1 MSKDRSFTEYVS
13 NRFYNAIFD
22 AVSNYVASNAER
34 LDLRSHSVRD
44 FDTAVLSDITI
55 KQVSVD
61 DLPDM
66 KIAFDIV
73 LEAEIEVSVSNRYVS
88 DSDSC
93 YQWFML
99 NCTGDLACG
108 LSDFSIRQIGIYN
121 SRRQHNNP
129 LSDSLVPYLYA
140 NEAEE
145 AATEFLK
152 KYYPEALHTPMAIDT
167 TVLAKRMGLK
177 VIMQQISEDFTVFGQ
192 IFFSETDAEVYDF
205 QNRKP
210 FVRRFDAGTIVVDPQ
225 TFLLR
230 NLGSV
235 NNTIVHECVH
245 WDRHRKAFELE
256 HLYNEAATQIKC
268 IVVGGIKEESVRS
281 ATDWMEWQANTLAPK
296 IQMPI
301 GAFKTKAN
309 EYIRKY
315 RQLKGTYELV
325 DTIEPVIDEL
335 AAFFCVSRSAAKIRM
350 VDAGYEEAVGTFTYV
365 DGHYVKPYA
374 FKKGAIQRNQT
385 FCISADDAQIIAF
398 SDMKVMAQAK
408 KGAYVFVDSHMCLND
423 PRYIISDENGSVTMT
438 EYGRLH
444 MDECCLV
451 FDLKVKAVNKYGEQ
465 FYKECVLFRDVNS
478 GIEFTTSFS
487 KDINQ
492 NVMAKADAVI
502 SRGREIQNV
511 ISDMPP
517 TFGGA
522 LVYLMKWNNTTVEK
536 LAENALVDAKTIQR
550 MRNDPAYPKNIDS
563 VIAVCVAMHLP
574 PEISEAL
581 IDRSGFSLRLAQ
593 NESHLMYN
601 FFINHYYPH
610 TVYECNELLTA
621 KGLPEMTGTE

>member
-13 NRFYNAIFD
+13 NRFYNEIFD
-22 AVSNYVASNAER
+22 AVSDYVVSNTEK
-34 LDLRSHSVRD
+34 LDVRSYVVRD

-55 KQVSVD
+55 KQVGVD

-66 KIAFDIV
+66 KIAFDVI
-73 LEAEIEVSVSNRYVS
+73 LEAEIEVSVSNRY
-88 DSDSC
+88 DGNSDSC

-99 NCTGDLACG
+99 NCTGDLSCG
-108 LSDFSIRQIGIYN
+108 LSDFSIHRIGIYG
-121 SRRQHNNP
+121 SRQHHEKP

-140 NEAEE
+140 NKTEE
-145 AATEFLK
+145 AATEFLE
-152 KYYPEALHTPMAIDT
+152 KYYPEALWTPMAIDT
-167 TVLAKRMGLK
+167 TVLAQRMGLNV
-177 VIMQQISEDFTVFGQ
+177 VIQQISEDFTVFGQ

-205 QNRKP
+205 QSRKT
-210 FVRRFDAGTIVVDPQ
+210 FVRHFEAGTIVVDPQ

-281 ATDWMEWQANTLAPK
+281 ATDWMEWQANTLAPR
-296 IQMPI
+296 IQVPI

-315 RQLKGTYELV
+315 RQLKGAYELV
-325 DTIEPVIDEL
+325 DIIESVIDEL
-335 AAFFCVSRSAAKIRM
+335 AVFFCVSRSAAKIRM
-350 VDAGYEEAVGTFTYV
+350 LDAGYEEAVGSFTYV
-365 DGHYVKPYA
+365 DGRYVQPYA

-385 FCISADDAQIIAF
+385 YSISVEDAEIIAF
-398 SDMKVMAQAK
+398 SNMRMMSQAK

-423 PRYIISDENGSVTMT
+423 PKYVVSDENGSVRMT

-444 MDECCLV
+444 VDECCLV

-487 KDINQ
+487 KDIND
-492 NVMAKADAVI
+492 NVMAEADAI
-502 SRGREIQNV
+502 INRGREIQNV
-511 ISDMPP
+511 ISAMPP
-517 TFGGA
+517 TFGAA
-522 LVYLMKWNNTTVEK
+522 LVYLMKWNDTTVEK
-536 LAENALVDAKTIQR
+536 LAEDALVDPKTIQR
-550 MRNDPAYPKNIDS
+550 MCNDPAYPKNIDS

-581 IDRSGFSLRLAQ
+581 IGRSGFSLRLAQ

-610 TVYECNELLTA
+610 TVYECNEMLMA
-621 KGLPEMTGTE
+621 KGLPELTGTE